1 MIDKL
6 TGKEAMGMV
15 KSVEGVFKNV
25 PHLPKGV
32 VDFLV
37 SVAPWLTGLGGVLSI
52 YGGVTSLFLTGRRN
66 ELMMY
71 IDRYAGVNS
80 AYFAVLGL
88 FALVVGVLY
97 LMAFKPLK
105 AMKMT
110 GWMYLFWGNVLGI
123 VQGIASLLFGF
134 GGIVG
139 TVIGAAIG
147 FYFLFEVKPRYK

>member
-6 TGKEAMGMV
+6 TSKEAIGVV
-15 KSVEGVFKNV
+15 KSVEGVFKGV

-37 SVAPWLTGLGGVLSI
+37 SIAPWLTGLGGVLSI

-80 AYFAVLGL
+80 AYFTVVAV
-88 FALVVGVLY
+88 FALLVGVLY

-110 GWMYLFWGNVLGI
+110 GWMYLFWGNVLGV
-123 VQGIASLLFGF
+123 VQGIVSLLFGF

-139 TVIGAAIG
+139 TIIGAAIG

>member
-6 TGKEAMGMV
+6 TGKEATGVV
-15 KSVEGVFKNV
+15 KSVEGVFKGL
-25 PHLPKGV
+25 PHLPKGF

-37 SVAPWLTGLGGVLSI
+37 SIAPWLTGLAGVMSV
-52 YGGVTSLFLTGRRN
+52 YGGVTSLFMSGRRN

-71 IDRYAGVNS
+71 IDRYAGVNT
-80 AYFAVLGL
+80 AYFTVLGV
-88 FALVVGVLY
+88 FALLVGVLY

-123 VQGIASLLFGF
+123 AQGIASLLFGF

-147 FYFLFEVKPRYK
+147 FYFLFEVKARYK

>member
-1 MIDKL
+1 MIDTL
-6 TGKEAMGMV
+6 TGKEAMGVV
-15 KSVEGVFKNV
+15 KSVEGVFKSV

-37 SVAPWLTGLGGVLSI
+37 SIAPWLTGLGGVLSM
-52 YGGVTSLFLTGRRN
+52 YAGVTSLFLTGRRN

-80 AYFAVLGL
+80 AYFTVVAV
-88 FALVVGVLY
+88 FALLVGALY

-110 GWMYLFWGNVLGI
+110 GWMYLFWGNVIGI
-123 VQGIASLLFGF
+123 VQGVASLFFGF